1 MDVPDGPDGLARN
14 DLMKMLHMFFG
25 IAAFRGTSGL
35 AMSCL
40 TQMPEG
46 CAAEV
51 IRDEDNVCSR
61 LNAHVTSDHCIVDD
75 DEGFTTQIGRKT
87 IKFPNDTELCTG
99 IILANI
105 NEKRYPNLFVFDP
118 ENRDCNNLTSFNSV
132 APRICPGR
140 EVAFSTA
147 ILMTKAKSEAESAE
161 NFVDYGAL
169 W

>member
-14 DLMKMLHMFFG
+14 DLMKMLHMVFG

-75 DEGFTTQIGRKT
+75 ELSSQMTLSYALVLSLPISTRKGT
-87 IKFPNDTELCTG
+87 PISLYLILRIVTV
-99 IILANI
+99 II
-105 NEKRYPNLFVFDP
+105 
-118 ENRDCNNLTSFNSV
+118 
-132 APRICPGR
+132 
-140 EVAFSTA
+140 
-147 ILMTKAKSEAESAE
+147 
-161 NFVDYGAL
+161 
-169 W
+169 